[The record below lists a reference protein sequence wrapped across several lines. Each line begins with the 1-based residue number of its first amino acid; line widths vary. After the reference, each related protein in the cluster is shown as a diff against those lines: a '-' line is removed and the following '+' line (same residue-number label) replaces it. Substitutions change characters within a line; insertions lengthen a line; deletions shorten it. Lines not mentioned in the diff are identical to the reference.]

1 MSTIKEFDENEAI
14 KAMRASLPEGRSQVY
29 SDDDLLNL
37 VDIIWDYYEVNG
49 LLEIDMDEDETEVSV
64 ADIVDYAERMIRKDK
79 GANIAPDDIPGL
91 VEAEL
96 DYENSLLN

>member
-1 MSTIKEFDENEAI
+1 
-14 KAMRASLPEGRSQVY
+14 
-29 SDDDLLNL
+29 
-37 VDIIWDYYEVNG
+37 
-49 LLEIDMDEDETEVSV
+49 MDEDETEVSV
-64 ADIVDYAERMIRKDK
+64 ADIVDYAERIIRKDK